1 MENVSNINIS
11 DCVFRR
17 LDGNAVFLSRR
28 TRNVTIEESIFEW
41 LGENAVATWGDT
53 DHYDATAENFPMF
66 TTIQR
71 NVFREVGIYQKQSS
85 AVGQCK
91 AALTTIRDNIMFN
104 MPRAAI
110 NFNDMVGGGDVVEG
124 NVSTTLGWIIM
135 SSDFKH
141 IPKSFFTSAFS
152 SYSTRAGR
160 VVTMVVSKP
169 CLLLTLLY
177 CYSLFLT
184 FLQRHLL

>member
-1 MENVSNINIS
+1 MENVTNIKIS

-41 LGENAVATWGDT
+41 LGENAIATWGDT

-124 NVSTTLGWIIM
+124 NVSTT
-135 SSDFKH
+135 
-141 IPKSFFTSAFS
+141 
-152 SYSTRAGR
+152 TRMANHVIR
-160 VVTMVVSKP
+160 FQTY
-169 CLLLTLLY
+169 TN
-177 CYSLFLT
+177 T
-184 FLQRHLL
+184 FLHLLSAHIQHVQGEW

>member
-1 MENVSNINIS
+1 MENVSNIKIS

-41 LGENAVATWGDT
+41 LGENAIATWGNT

-110 NFNDMVGGGDVVEG
+110 NFNDMVGGGDVVER
-124 NVSTTLGWIIM
+124 NVSTTRMANHVIGFQTY
-135 SSDFKH
+135 SN
-141 IPKSFFTSAFS
+141 AF
-152 SYSTRAGR
+152 
-160 VVTMVVSKP
+160 
-169 CLLLTLLY
+169 L
-177 CYSLFLT
+177 
-184 FLQRHLL
+184 HLLSAHIQHVQGEW